1 MDRWGGYPWARVLPT
16 SRAAAERTTSTCDRA
31 AFAYLLGDGLLLAVA
46 LAGSLVMLAVAAVAV
61 WEALSTTGWV
71 PGLL

>member
-1 MDRWGGYPWARVLPT
+1 LAVLAI
-16 SRAAAERTTSTCDRA
+16 AAA
-31 AFAYLLGDGLLLAVA
+31 LA
-46 LAGSLVMLAVAAVAV
+46 